1 MWLPPCD
8 ARRRLVAAVV
18 ALSAVAAA
26 CGDDRSGG
34 VGITELSSD
43 IAFGAASSDEP
54 TAGPANFNPS
64 PVTPSQASASEDLPD
79 QFFAPVQRQNRFR
92 PPLAPVENPCP
103 EAAVDEFPDETAP
116 IWGPDEHKAL
126 PREGLYRWQRSGT
139 LKSADTTAGKE
150 IEITGFERRLVRN
163 LQVIEEKVAEDGTRT
178 AATYTFETVQP
189 EISGSNTII
198 TTFQVRTNA
207 RSAAVFN
214 PSRGDDEFSA
224 GEAER
229 GLVIKRIETLDREG
243 GRVSLFEPAVGLL
256 LLPIR
261 VRPGEDFT
269 STAVDP
275 RSRQQL
281 QITGKVMNRERV
293 DACGEI
299 IEGWRV
305 HSTLTSTGGGSNFS
319 RDYSYLVATQYGAI
333 LVDEQIDQS
342 DGAEDELKLLFE
354 IGQQDPD
361 PLPEQEPTP

>member
-1 MWLPPCD
+1 MWLPPSD
-8 ARRRLVAAVV
+8 ARRRLVAAVISLAV
-18 ALSAVAAA
+18 VAAA
-26 CGDDRSGG
+26 CGGERSAG

-43 IAFGAASSDEP
+43 IAFGSATSDEP
-54 TAGPANFNPS
+54 TPGPANFNPS
-64 PVTPSQASASEDLPD
+64 PVTPSQAISSEDLPD

-92 PPLAPVENPCP
+92 PPVAPIENPCP

-139 LKSADTTAGKE
+139 LKSADTAGRE
-150 IEITGFERRLVRN
+150 IAVSGFERRLVRN
-163 LQVIEEKVAEDGTRT
+163 VEVIEETVAEDGTRT
-178 AATYTFETVQP
+178 AAKFTFETVQP

-214 PSRGDDEFSA
+214 PSRGDDEVTA

-229 GLVIKRIETLDREG
+229 GLVIKRIETIDREG
-243 GRVSLFEPAVGLL
+243 GQVSLFQPAVGLL

-281 QITGKVMNRERV
+281 QIRGQVMNRERV

-305 HSTLTSTGGGSNFS
+305 KSTLTSTGGGANFS

-333 LVDEQIDQS
+333 LLDEQIEQS
-342 DGAEDELKLLFE
+342 GVDDELKLLFE

-361 PLPEQEPTP
+361 PLPQQEATP